1 MDKKLLRERLAK
13 AKLAPKKGLGQN
25 FLIDDYYLQK
35 IVDSLSPEGDFYLEI
50 GGGPATLSEKVVKR
64 GLKPYS
70 IIELDDG
77 MVALLQEMVG
87 DFATVL
93 HQDAAK
99 MDIASFGQNG
109 VLFGNLPYNLSSRI
123 LIDSCVAS
131 TNLHSAVFLL
141 QEEVAEKCVAQ
152 PGERGMGPLSAL
164 LRLVGTP
171 ELLFSIPPE
180 SFFPAPKVTSAL
192 LSVDFHKHNYS
203 PNHLRDF
210 VKVVRIIF
218 SNRRKKLG
226 NVMKIHNY
234 SIELLEKCGISPS
247 LRSEQLEWSQLVALA
262 NALSEE

>member
-35 IVDSLSPEGDFYLEI
+35 IVDSLSPDGEFYLEI
-50 GGGPATLSEKVVKR
+50 GGGPATLSEKVVAR

-77 MVALLQEMVG
+77 MVLLLNEILG
-87 DFATVL
+87 DEATII

-99 MDIASFGQNG
+99 LDIGSFGENG
-109 VLFGNLPYNLSSRI
+109 VLFGNLPYNLSSKI
-123 LIDSCVAS
+123 LINSCVSSAS
-131 TNLHSAVFLL
+131 LHSAVFLL

-152 PGERGMGPLSAL
+152 PGERGMGPLAAL
-164 LRLVGTP
+164 IRLVGTP
-171 ELLFSIPPE
+171 ELLFSIPPTA
-180 SFFPAPKVTSAL
+180 FFPAPKVTSAL
-192 LSVDFHKHNYS
+192 LSIDFHEHSYS
-203 PNHLRDF
+203 PQHLQEF
-210 VKVVRIIF
+210 VKVMRTIF
-218 SNRRKKLG
+218 SNRRKKLS
-226 NVMKIHNY
+226 NVMKIHRY
-234 SIELLEKCGISPS
+234 SSEMLERCGISPS